1 MQETKANK
9 IWNISQYIRKFCM
22 QEKGASNQRTN
33 LNLRNPQRP
42 FSNQNFSLICLI
54 WFDNFWLKDFILSFF

>member
-1 MQETKANK
+1 
-9 IWNISQYIRKFCM
+9 M